1 MEGITVCQPPLPA
14 ALVDE
19 LLVFW
24 QDIFQT
30 DYRLFRSILNGD
42 ECEHNRDV
50 FYLVRDGDRTVGSC
64 HLTFPVADPAL
75 GGLGEVATAPAARG
89 RGIASE
95 LCAMARDDF
104 RRAGGSALFLGTAN
118 PAAARIYH
126 RLGWRKLAGAHAM
139 AHIADGRSP
148 EAFFIDHF
156 ATGGSATGTAAA
168 RIPMIPLILCPHDDR
183 LLDANAGWVSTRYA
197 DQSSCMGLYP
207 RYAALDA
214 WFCARAGDG
223 RAVGLASA
231 RTHGAA
237 GCQID
242 AARSLLGVCAVRRRG
257 KNRPRRKARL
267 SPCRRGKKCRR
278 PHNRRRTT
286 AKIALSC
293 RSPLHIPP
301 PQALCQHHPRA
312 DPPAPPAASAPAD
325 RT

>member
-156 ATGGSATGTAAA
+156 ATGGSAIIAAGTAAA

-231 RTHGAA
+231 RTHGAD
-237 GCQID
+237 GCQVD
-242 AARSLLGVCAVRRRG
+242 AFTHRLWEDAWEDLLAPAVAWAMPRGSCWMDVLCEDGEKIARAEKLGFRHVGVARNVGDRTTGAVRLQ
-257 KNRPRRKARL
+257 K
-267 SPCRRGKKCRR
+267 SP
-278 PHNRRRTT
+278 
-286 AKIALSC
+286 
-293 RSPLHIPP
+293 
-301 PQALCQHHPRA
+301 
-312 DPPAPPAASAPAD
+312 
-325 RT
+325 

>member
-42 ECEHNRDV
+42 EREHNRDV

-156 ATGGSATGTAAA
+156 ATGGSATVTAGTAAA

-207 RYAALDA
+207 RYGELDA
-214 WFCARAGDG
+214 WFCARTGDG

-231 RTHGAA
+231 RTQGAD
-237 GCQID
+237 GCQSD
-242 AARSLLGVCAVRRRG
+242 AFTHRLWEDAWEDLLAPAVAWAMPEGSCWMDVLREDGEKIARAEKLGFRHVGVTRNVG
-257 KNRPRRKARL
+257 D
-267 SPCRRGKKCRR
+267 
-278 PHNRRRTT
+278 RTT
-286 AKIALSC
+286 AAVRLQK
-293 RSPLHIPP
+293 SP
-301 PQALCQHHPRA
+301 
-312 DPPAPPAASAPAD
+312 
-325 RT
+325 